1 MTFRKRIS
9 LDGTWDFLYDAV
21 GELAVGQ
28 TDSAAGWR
36 QAIVPMPWQAQF
48 DDLRLASGVGWYR
61 RSITV
66 EAPIDGAAI
75 LHFGAADYHA
85 TVWLNDVLI
94 GEHEGGYLPFE
105 FDVTAN
111 LAVGENSLVVKVV
124 DPDTDASRWPDY
136 PFTEIPH
143 GKQSWYG
150 PIGGLWQSVWLE
162 ERPAAH
168 IDRLRL
174 TPDAATSILAVE
186 ATVIG
191 ALENDAILRLTVHDP
206 DGVEVAADDVVVP
219 AAGVITTDALVIDP
233 GEIRLWSPDSPA
245 LYSVTA
251 QLFVG
256 GAVVDQTRETCGFR
270 TIESRDGRIYLN
282 GEPIYLRGALDQ
294 AYYPETIYTPPSL
307 EYLEDQAHKAKALG
321 LNCLRIHIKVG
332 DPRYYE
338 VADRLGLLIWTEIPN
353 WIHLSSAAA
362 QRGEETF
369 RGMVER
375 DWNHPSIFAWTLIN
389 EDWGTDL
396 VNNAEHRR
404 WLADFTAK
412 AKQIDPTRLIVD
424 NSACHANLHVAGDI
438 EDYHHYRAIPDHADD
453 WDEWVA
459 DFAKPG
465 RLGLGRR
472 LCRQSPPGS
481 AADRQRVRQLG
492 LARSRSVEGAWER
505 SMVVRDRPRLRARH
519 CLSPCHAQPL

>member
-1 MTFRKRIS
+1 
-9 LDGTWDFLYDAV
+9 
-21 GELAVGQ
+21 
-28 TDSAAGWR
+28 
-36 QAIVPMPWQAQF
+36 MPWAN
-48 DDLRLASGVGWYR
+48 LLLGRRIARPVGARPSYRCPGRPSSTTFVSPRALVGIAARSLWRR
-61 RSITV
+61 RS
-66 EAPIDGAAI
+66 DGAAI

-150 PIGGLWQSVWLE
+150 PVGGLWQSVWLE

-174 TPDAATSILAVE
+174 TPDAATSILAIE

-270 TIESRDGRIYLN
+270 TIESHDGRIYLN

-412 AKQIDPTRLIVD
+412 AKQIDPTRLIVN

-453 WDEWVA
+453 WDAWVA
-459 DFAKPG
+459 DFARPG
-465 RLGLGRR
+465 RLGLGQR

-492 LARSRSVEGAWER
+492 PAKSRSVDGAWER
-505 SMVVRDRPRLRARH
+505 SLVVRDRP
-519 CLSPCHAQPL
+519 